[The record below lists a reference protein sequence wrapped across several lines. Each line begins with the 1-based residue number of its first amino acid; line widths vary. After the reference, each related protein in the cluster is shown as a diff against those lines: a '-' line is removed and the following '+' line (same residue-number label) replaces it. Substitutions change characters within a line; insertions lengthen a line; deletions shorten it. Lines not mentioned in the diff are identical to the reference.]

1 MKIFHSSYPVEIGTE
16 GIEPSSSEYLCHKI
30 SSVQNR
36 YTCTAP
42 IRKEAKIMK
51 KITLVSTAGL
61 VGCEPTSAAVKVL
74 CLTAWRQPCTRVAR
88 MTLPTSFDAT
98 APIRNFLQSALVTAN
113 LGAAWNR
120 IDDPFMLNGFPFS
133 PNSGCQMRTSDMYK
147 TCPHAPV
154 LLNDRP

>member
-1 MKIFHSSYPVEIGTE
+1 
-16 GIEPSSSEYLCHKI
+16 
-30 SSVQNR
+30 
-36 YTCTAP
+36 
-42 IRKEAKIMK
+42 
-51 KITLVSTAGL
+51 
-61 VGCEPTSAAVKVL
+61 
-74 CLTAWRQPCTRVAR
+74 

-133 PNSGCQMRTSDMYK
+133 PNSGCQMRMSDMYK